1 MDYQDETKSHRL
13 ILIVT
18 KVALISAEWLQTQ
31 QLASDAS
38 DLVIGSSNI
47 TIFIINKINS
57 QVTDAWVQVG
67 GGPVLVP
74 LAADRGLAVQRSVGC
89 SELGVGAA
97 GVAKDFSYL
106 LHL

>member
-1 MDYQDETKSHRL
+1 MAYYGQ
-13 ILIVT
+13 LIV
-18 KVALISAEWLQTQ
+18 
-31 QLASDAS
+31 
-38 DLVIGSSNI
+38 
-47 TIFIINKINS
+47 TIFIINKMNPK
-57 QVTDAWVQVG
+57 VTDARVQVG

-97 GVAKDFSYL
+97 GVAKDFSQL